1 MATMSQKHQMKLK
14 CVVRR
19 VILIALAKLASSICT
34 LKVTVTREV
43 VIQPIGGLVP
53 CNLNANIN
61 ASFIWNVNFHE
72 KVYLFLTN
80 FGEKYKF
87 WTFSEKSDQSPS
99 TDFYAKISI
108 LKKSKILRWISKSD
122 KNSSKVSDH
131 PPYWKNKLLLN
142 EYFGNFRQFLDNV
155 FFYFYG
161 KWLFQNPTHPTKV
174 WKIPYFF
181 YFWRLP

>member
-1 MATMSQKHQMKLK
+1 MEISTKVSYEMSIFL
-14 CVVRR
+14 
-19 VILIALAKLASSICT
+19 T
-34 LKVTVTREV
+34 
-43 VIQPIGGLVP
+43 
-53 CNLNANIN
+53 
-61 ASFIWNVNFHE
+61 FHE
-72 KVYLFLTN
+72 KVCLILTN
-80 FGEKYKF
+80 SEFR
-87 WTFSEKSDQSPS
+87 TFSEKSDQSPS

-155 FFYFYG
+155 FFYSYG

-181 YFWRLP
+181 LFFIFEGFP